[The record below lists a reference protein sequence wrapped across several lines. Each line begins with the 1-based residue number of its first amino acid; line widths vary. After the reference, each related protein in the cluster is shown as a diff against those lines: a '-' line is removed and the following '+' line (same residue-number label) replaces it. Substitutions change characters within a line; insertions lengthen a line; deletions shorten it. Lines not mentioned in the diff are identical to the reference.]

1 MPGYSGRPALNIL
14 IRDYTNTNILW
25 MYIVLYLLSNYYY
38 LLVSFKPSDIIKF
51 QNQFE
56 LVVDLGLFR

>member
-1 MPGYSGRPALNIL
+1 MPGHSGRPALNIL

>member
-1 MPGYSGRPALNIL
+1 
-14 IRDYTNTNILW
+14 